1 MEILDHP
8 KKKHRPSLQGG
19 AQDGAEAMVT
29 YGVPPCCPNSYSD
42 SSNDSVSPRQR
53 QKHAVMAIASTP
65 EMIHDKHENSKDRR
79 AWSRRYAQGFLV
91 HSYSSLAPCF
101 PAFLDT
107 PSCPWGL
114 PSSSAVKNPP
124 AMPETQE
131 TWVQSLGWEDP
142 LEEGMEIHFSILAWR
157 IPQTEEPGG
166 LQSMGSPRVRHD

>member
-29 YGVPPCCPNSYSD
+29 YGVPPCYPPNSYSD

-79 AWSRRYAQGFLV
+79 ACMVQALCPRIPSSFLLFL
-91 HSYSSLAPCF
+91 SPLFPCF
-101 PAFLDT
+101 
-107 PSCPWGL
+107 S
-114 PSSSAVKNPP
+114 
-124 AMPETQE
+124 
-131 TWVQSLGWEDP
+131 
-142 LEEGMEIHFSILAWR
+142 
-157 IPQTEEPGG
+157 
-166 LQSMGSPRVRHD
+166 